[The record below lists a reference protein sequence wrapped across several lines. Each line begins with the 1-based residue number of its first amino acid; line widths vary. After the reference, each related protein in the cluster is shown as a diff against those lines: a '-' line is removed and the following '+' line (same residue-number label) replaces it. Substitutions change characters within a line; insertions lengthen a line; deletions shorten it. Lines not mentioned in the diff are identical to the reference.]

1 MVLDYLIFWQQN
13 IQNVPYNAIL
23 APPVINFDRHKA
35 PTNFSILLDGIN
47 PLDIFVK
54 DNFDFKYTNLDLN
67 GSLKQ

>member
-1 MVLDYLIFWQQN
+1 MFHIM
-13 IQNVPYNAIL
+13 PYWH
-23 APPVINFDRHKA
+23 RHKA